1 LQKPDKHTA
10 LAIFNA
16 AVKAVQPSV
25 LIPAHLQLKDDVLL
39 IDGKNMPLKEYD
51 GVYVLSVG
59 KAASAMAL
67 EAEKI
72 LGTHIAA
79 GLVVTKYEHSLP
91 LRYCQTIEAGH
102 PVPDENSWLAAINI
116 LSFLQPLTQHSLLL
130 CFISGGA
137 SALIADVADGITLH
151 DLQTL
156 STLLLQ
162 CGADIHEIN
171 TVRKH
176 ISYLKGGQ
184 LVNLAKGAAVFTFI
198 ISDVQGDDMSIIAS
212 GLTVADP
219 STFIDAWSVLEKYA
233 LVDRVSEAIIMRLQ
247 NGINNLIETPKP
259 GSPAFAKVR
268 NYIIGNNQVAL
279 NAAALQATLLG
290 LTVLQV
296 DDLLNGEARDAAVK
310 FIQLILNY
318 KGNKPA
324 CILAG
329 GETTVTIKGNGKGG
343 RNQEFVLASL
353 IELMK
358 LDMLET
364 DFPVIL
370 SGGTDGTDGPTTA
383 AGAVIDIDI
392 FTNIIKTAKNP
403 LKHLLNND
411 SFSFFEP
418 LNALIDTGATQTN
431 VMDILIA
438 II

>member
-1 LQKPDKHTA
+1 M
-10 LAIFNA
+10 AIFNA
-16 AVKAVQPSV
+16 AIKAVQPSA

-39 IDGKNMPLKEYD
+39 INGNKMPLKDYD

-72 LGTHIAA
+72 LGTHMTA
-79 GLVVTKYEHSLP
+79 GLVITKYEHSLP
-91 LRYCQTIEAGH
+91 LQYCQTIEAGH
-102 PVPDENSWLAAINI
+102 PVPDANSLLAANTIVE
-116 LSFLQPLTQHSLLL
+116 FLQPLTHNSLLL
-130 CFISGGA
+130 SFISGGA
-137 SALIADVADGITLH
+137 SALVADVAEGIA
-151 DLQTL
+151 LQDVQAL

-184 LVNLAKGAAVFTFI
+184 LVKHASGAAIFTFI

-219 STFIDAWSVLEKYA
+219 GTFANAWDILEKYA
-233 LVDRVSEAIIMRLQ
+233 LVDEVPSGIKTRLL
-247 NGINNLIETPKP
+247 NGVNNLVEETPKP
-259 GSPAFAKVR
+259 GSPAFAKVH

-279 NAAALQATLLG
+279 NAAAAQAKQKG
-290 LTVLQV
+290 LAVLQV
-296 DDLLNGEARDAAVK
+296 DNLLHGEAREAAAK
-310 FIQLILNY
+310 FIQLLLNY

-329 GETTVTIKGNGKGG
+329 GETTVTITGKGKGG
-343 RNQEFVLASL
+343 RNQEFVLACL
-353 IELMK
+353 VELMK
-358 LDMLET
+358 FDIAESN
-364 DFPVIL
+364 FPIIL
-370 SGGTDGTDGPTTA
+370 SGGTDGTDGPTNA
-383 AGAVIDIDI
+383 AGAFMDINI
-392 FTNIIKTAKNP
+392 FKHIKKLLLNP
-403 LKHLLNND
+403 EIFLLNND

-418 LNALIDTGATQTN
+418 LNALITTGATQTN
-431 VMDILIA
+431 VMDILMA